1 MSGLQR
7 RGALKRMGL
16 GAGALVLGNLVGKVA
31 LAQPGREIEVT
42 AQRFQ
47 FTPNSIPIK
56 LGERVTLLVKAVD
69 FPHGFNVPD
78 LGLRVDLMPGKVTK
92 ILIAPKEVGT
102 IDFLCDNF
110 CGDGHERMH
119 GQFIVTR

>member
-1 MSGLQR
+1 MQR
-7 RGALKRMGL
+7 RAVLNRLGL
-16 GAGALVLGNLVGKVA
+16 GAGALLAVNLAAKVA
-31 LAQPGREIEVT
+31 QAEAAPSREIEVT

-56 LGERVTLLVKAVD
+56 LGERVALMIKAVD

-78 LGLRVDLMPGKVTK
+78 LGIRLDLMPGKVTRV
-92 ILIAPKEVGT
+92 LIVPKDVGT

-119 GQFIVTR
+119 GQFVVSR

>member
-1 MSGLQR
+1 MSSLRR

-16 GAGALVLGNLVGKVA
+16 SAGALLIWNLTGKA
-31 LAQPGREIEVT
+31 AQTQPSREIEVT

-56 LGERVTLLVKAVD
+56 LGEHVTLLVKAVD

-92 ILIAPKEVGT
+92 VLITPKEVGT

>member
-1 MSGLQR
+1 MTSLNRRTALTRVGLGV
-7 RGALKRMGL
+7 GALL
-16 GAGALVLGNLVGKVA
+16 SASLAGK
-31 LAQPGREIEVT
+31 LAQAQPNREIEVT

-47 FTPNSIPIK
+47 FTPNHIPIT
-56 LGERVTLLVKAVD
+56 LGERVTLLITAVD

-78 LGLRVDLMPGKVTK
+78 LGIRADLVPGKITRV
-92 ILIAPKEVGT
+92 LITPKEVGT

-119 GQFIVTR
+119 GQFLVSR

>member
-1 MSGLQR
+1 MKR
-7 RGALKRMGL
+7 RTALKSLGM
-16 GAGALVLGNLVGKVA
+16 GAGALAAWSLVGKVA
-31 LAQPGREIEVT
+31 QAQSGREIEVT

-78 LGLRVDLMPGKVTK
+78 LGLRVDLVPGKVTK
-92 ILIAPKEVGT
+92 VLITPKEVGT